1 MFSVLDKEFSLCFQ
15 CYTRSFHCIFSVIH
29 FHCVFRVRQGVFI
42 VFSVLDKEFSLCLQ
56 C

>member
-1 MFSVLDKEFSLCFQ
+1 MFLVL
-15 CYTRSFHCIFSVIH
+15 YFHCDFSVIH

-42 VFSVLDKEFSLCLQ
+42 VFSVLDKEFLLCFQ